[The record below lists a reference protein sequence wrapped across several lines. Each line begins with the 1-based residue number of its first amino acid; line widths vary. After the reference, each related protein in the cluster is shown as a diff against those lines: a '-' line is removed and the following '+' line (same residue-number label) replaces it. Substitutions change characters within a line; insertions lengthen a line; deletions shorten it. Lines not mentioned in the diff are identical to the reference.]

1 MAETQEGIRL
11 FTPEDVQTWIQSEQR
26 QIFLGD
32 VVDATNSDTMG
43 VGFARYAPGE
53 SNEWVV
59 TYDEVLIVTRG
70 AFSVTSTNGHKTT
83 AKAGE
88 FIFLRKDTKLV
99 YSAGDS
105 GAELVYVMYPHW
117 TNTQLASDHADLVD
131 TFHPVDRV
139 PPRFGDAPTNDN
151 VALMQSIWG
160 PLEQGE
166 SHDLGPFFDALADDV
181 VFKTAVGEVRGKQ
194 ALIGYLATASVAME
208 FNIFE
213 KPFEYYGDGDR
224 VVILGDESFKVK
236 DTGATHRAEWAWV
249 VDVHDGLITRIL
261 HHQDLAGI
269 AGPVRE
275 ALTKAQSNA
284 VEQPTVGSA

>member
-1 MAETQEGIRL
+1 MAETQEGIML
-11 FTPEDVQTWIQSEQR
+11 FTPGDVQTWIQSEQR

-32 VVDATNSDTMG
+32 VLDETNSDTMG

-70 AFSVTSTNGHKTT
+70 AFSVTSANGHKTT

-88 FIFLRKDTKLV
+88 FIFLRRDTDLV

-131 TFHPVDRV
+131 TFHPIDGV
-139 PPRFGDAPTNDN
+139 PPRFGETPTADN
-151 VALMQSIWG
+151 VALMRSIWG
-160 PLEQGE
+160 ALERGE
-166 SHDLGPFFDALADDV
+166 SHNLGAFFETLADDV
-181 VFKTAVGEVRGKQ
+181 VFKTEVGEVRGKQ
-194 ALIGYLATASVAME
+194 AFIAYLAAASETME
-208 FNIFE
+208 FNIFVR
-213 KPFEYYGDGDR
+213 PLEYLGDGDR

-249 VDVHDGLITRIL
+249 VDVHEGQITRIL
-261 HHQDLAGI
+261 HHQDLAGV
-269 AGPVRE
+269 AGLVRE
-275 ALTKAQSNA
+275 ALTKAQSNT

>member
-70 AFSVTSTNGHKTT
+70 AFSVTSANGHKTT

-131 TFHPVDRV
+131 TFHPVDGV
-139 PPRFGDAPTNDN
+139 PPRFADAPTTDN

-160 PLEQGE
+160 PLERGE
-166 SHDLGPFFDALADDV
+166 SHDYEPFFDALADDV
-181 VFKTAVGEVRGKQ
+181 VFKTEVGEVRGKQ
-194 ALIGYLATASVAME
+194 AFIGYLATASVTME
-208 FNIFE
+208 FDIFE
-213 KPFEYYGDGDR
+213 KPLEYYGDGDR

-261 HHQDLAGI
+261 HHQDLARI

-275 ALTKAQSNA
+275 ALTKAQSNT

>member
-70 AFSVTSTNGHKTT
+70 AFSVTTANGHTTT

-88 FIFLRKDTKLV
+88 FIFVRKDTKLV
-99 YSAGDS
+99 YSAEDS

-117 TNTQLASDHADLVD
+117 TNTQLASDHADFVD
-131 TFHPVDRV
+131 TFRPVDGV
-139 PPRFGDAPTNDN
+139 PPRFGDARTTDN
-151 VALMQSIWG
+151 VALMQGIWG
-160 PLEQGE
+160 PLERGE
-166 SHDLGPFFDALADDV
+166 SGDLSPFFDALAENV
-181 VFKTAVGEVRGKQ
+181 VFKLPLGELCGKQ
-194 ALIGYLATASVAME
+194 AVIDYFVHASDTLE
-208 FNIFE
+208 FE
-213 KPFEYYGDGDR
+213 PFEVPTEYFGDGDR
-224 VVILGDESFKVK
+224 VVMLNEETFTVK
-236 DTGATHRAEWAWV
+236 ASGVTHRAAWAWV
-249 VDVHDGLITRIL
+249 IDVHDGLITRIV
-261 HHQDLAGI
+261 HIQDLSGVAEQVAEVLSKVRSGGI
-269 AGPVRE
+269 DA
-275 ALTKAQSNA
+275 A
-284 VEQPTVGSA
+284 

>member
-160 PLEQGE
+160 PLERGE

-261 HHQDLAGI
+261 HHQDLAGV

-275 ALTKAQSNA
+275 ALKKAQSNA

>member
-70 AFSVTSTNGHKTT
+70 AFSVTPANGHNTT

-99 YSAGDS
+99 YSAEDS

-117 TNTQLASDHADLVD
+117 ANTQLASDHADLVD
-131 TFHPVDRV
+131 TFHPVDGV
-139 PPRFGDAPTNDN
+139 LPRFGDAPTTDN

-160 PLEQGE
+160 PLERGE
-166 SHDLGPFFDALADDV
+166 SDDLSPFFDALSESV
-181 VFKTAVGEVRGKQ
+181 IFKLPLGELRGKQ
-194 ALIGYLATASVAME
+194 AVIDYFVHGSDTLE
-208 FNIFE
+208 FE
-213 KPFEYYGDGDR
+213 PFEVPMEYFGNGDR
-224 VVILGDESFKVK
+224 VVMLNDETFRVK
-236 DTGATHRAEWAWV
+236 ATGVTHRAEWAWV
-249 VDVHDGLITRIL
+249 IDVHDGLITRIV
-261 HHQDLAGI
+261 HIQDLSGVAE
-269 AGPVRE
+269 PVAE
-275 ALTKAQSNA
+275 AISKAQSGGRGK
-284 VEQPTVGSA
+284 TVVATD